1 MSRPHRRSATS
12 ATCAALATGAVGLAA
27 LTWAPAP
34 ALAGPAPVT
43 GFEMPFPCAQSWTGT
58 TRSGHSPS
66 ARAIDWNR
74 ADDNGMPVV
83 ASAPGVVVTAVA
95 GGTRGYG
102 RYVVLEHAGGE
113 QTYYA
118 HLSVVDVVRGQSVD
132 QGALVGRVGSTG
144 NSSGPHLHYEQRAGG
159 SVAEPWFHG
168 ARFVMGSTQA
178 SQNCVDVPVAGNFLG
193 DTVAELVVFRR
204 AERATFEI
212 QRPGTT
218 PKVLRFGAATDQPVV
233 GDWDGDGRLNPG
245 IRTPASATFSLR
257 APSGVQQVVLGAPA
271 DVPVAGD
278 WDGDGRWEVGVR
290 RAVDGLFRLRAP
302 DGAVSDVRLG
312 DVGDLPVTGD
322 WDGDGDTDLG
332 VYDVASAT
340 FTLRRVD
347 DDGTVWLAQVAF
359 GSGDDLPVT
368 GDWDANGRTDLGVWD
383 PSTATFSL
391 RQAAAPSAARAD
403 LSSVSFGRSR

>member
-1 MSRPHRRSATS
+1 MSRVRHRRGLLVV
-12 ATCAALATGAVGLAA
+12 LATGALTAATLTPTPASARVG
-27 LTWAPAP
+27 APA
-34 ALAGPAPVT
+34 T

-74 ADDNGMPVV
+74 ADDHGLPVV
-83 ASAPGVVVTAVA
+83 ASAPGVVATAVP

-102 RYVVLEHAGGE
+102 RYVVVEHPGGE
-113 QTYYA
+113 LTYYA
-118 HLSVVDVVRGQSVD
+118 HLSAVNVVRGQSVD
-132 QGALVGRVGSTG
+132 QGALLGRVGSTG
-144 NSSGPHLHYEQRAGG
+144 NSSGAHLHYEQRAGRAG
-159 SVAEPWFHG
+159 VEPWFHG
-168 ARFVMGSTQA
+168 ARCVRGSPRA

-193 DTVAELVVFRR
+193 DAAAELVVYRR
-204 AERATFEI
+204 AAKASFQI

-218 PKVLRFGAATDQPVV
+218 PRMLPYGTATDQPVV

-245 IRTPASATFSLR
+245 IRTPATATFGLR
-257 APSGVQQVVLGAPA
+257 VPSGVLRVVLGAPA

-290 RAVDGLFRLRAP
+290 RAVDGVFRLRAP
-302 DGAVSDVRLG
+302 DGALTDVPLG

-347 DDGTVWLAQVAF
+347 AEGLAWLAQVAF

-383 PSTATFSL
+383 PSTATFAL
-391 RQAAAPSAARAD
+391 RQAPVPTAARAGT
-403 LSSVSFGRSR
+403 SAVRFGRRR